1 MRAELISLRSRAEG
15 KQSSERLTTSSL
27 WRNTSTLES
36 LISFSRWGSEWIFSV
51 CFLKT
56 WLSLSVFPGEQSTA
70 ERSQCLSRPL
80 VVIGRAVIYHER
92 RREVTG
98 QRPQSPGGLF
108 NHREWALIPPL
119 NTKFELLPE
128 FHAPCSYTINSLQF
142 AAGCQIQSVNCMLSL
157 RNAVVEQVKHKLKL
171 PLEHTEADDVYNYY
185 QVWFLTLKSEF

>member
-36 LISFSRWGSEWIFSV
+36 LISFSCWGSDWILSV

-56 WLSLSVFPGEQSTA
+56 WLCVFPWEQSTA
-70 ERSQCLSRPL
+70 GRSRCLSRPL

-92 RREVTG
+92 RWQARDLNHLEGCSITESG
-98 QRPQSPGGLF
+98 LWFLHSTQSLNYCLRVSCTMQLNNKRSPVCRGL
-108 NHREWALIPPL
+108 PDSVC
-119 NTKFELLPE
+119 EL
-128 FHAPCSYTINSLQF
+128 CCMSSLH
-142 AAGCQIQSVNCMLSL
+142 
-157 RNAVVEQVKHKLKL
+157 NAVVEQVKHKLKL

>member
-56 WLSLSVFPGEQSTA
+56 WLSV
-70 ERSQCLSRPL
+70 CLSMRAINRRTVTMSLSPSCRNWLGCYLSWKAAWGDRPETS
-80 VVIGRAVIYHER
+80 ITWRAVQS
-92 RREVTG
+92 
-98 QRPQSPGGLF
+98 QRVGSDSSTQ
-108 NHREWALIPPL
+108 HKVWITAW
-119 NTKFELLPE
+119 
-128 FHAPCSYTINSLQF
+128 APCSYTINSLQF